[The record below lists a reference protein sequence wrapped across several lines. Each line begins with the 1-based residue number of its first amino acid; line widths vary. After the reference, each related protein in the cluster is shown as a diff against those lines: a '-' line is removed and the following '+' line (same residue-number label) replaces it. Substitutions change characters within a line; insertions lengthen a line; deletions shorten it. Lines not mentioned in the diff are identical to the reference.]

1 MSEFWTKV
9 STVMKMAVYIMQILS
24 TKPNVVMSWGVC
36 KFRALQGDEGV
47 MFHTQGFKWNGWV
60 KVVFNQGADLFN
72 IFYIDN
78 KGETQKIQK
87 GIYFDE
93 MVDTIDNEVE
103 KTADYEKR
111 VKELYSWVGK

>member
-1 MSEFWTKV
+1 
-9 STVMKMAVYIMQILS
+9 MKMCLHIMRILS
-24 TKPNVVMSWGVC
+24 CKPNVVMSWGVC

-47 MFHTQGFKWNGWV
+47 MFHVQGFKFNGWV
-60 KVVFNQGADLFN
+60 KCVYDLGADLFN

-93 MVDTIDNEVE
+93 LVDTIDREVE
-103 KTADYEKR
+103 KVANYNQR
-111 VKELYSWVGK
+111 VKELYSWINR

>member
-1 MSEFWTKV
+1 
-9 STVMKMAVYIMQILS
+9 MKMCLYIMRILS
-24 TKPNVVMSWGVC
+24 YKPNVVMSWGVC

-47 MFHTQGFKWNGWV
+47 MFHVQGFKFNGWV
-60 KVVFNQGADLFN
+60 KCVYDLGADLFN

-93 MVDTIDNEVE
+93 LVDTIDNEVE
-103 KTADYEKR
+103 KVENYNQR
-111 VKELYSWVGK
+111 VKELYSWINR

>member
-1 MSEFWTKV
+1 
-9 STVMKMAVYIMQILS
+9 MKMCLYIMRILS
-24 TKPNVVMSWGVC
+24 CKPNVVMSWGVC

-47 MFHTQGFKWNGWV
+47 MFHVQGFKFNGWV
-60 KVVFNQGADLFN
+60 KCVYDLGADLFN

-93 MVDTIDNEVE
+93 LVDTIDREVE
-103 KTADYEKR
+103 KVANYNQR
-111 VKELYSWVGK
+111 VKELSSWINR

>member
-1 MSEFWTKV
+1 
-9 STVMKMAVYIMQILS
+9 MKMRLYIMRILS
-24 TKPNVVMSWGVC
+24 CKPNVVMSWGVC

-47 MFHTQGFKWNGWV
+47 MFHVQGFKFNGWV
-60 KVVFNQGADLFN
+60 KCVYDLGADLFN

-93 MVDTIDNEVE
+93 LVDTIDREVE
-103 KTADYEKR
+103 KVANYNQR
-111 VKELYSWVGK
+111 VKELYSWINR

>member
-1 MSEFWTKV
+1 
-9 STVMKMAVYIMQILS
+9 MAVYIMQILS

-36 KFRALQGDEGV
+36 KFRALQGDAGV
-47 MFHTQGFKWNGWV
+47 MFHVQGFKFNGWV
-60 KVVFNQGADLFN
+60 KCVYDLGADLFN

-93 MVDTIDNEVE
+93 LVDTIDREVE
-103 KTADYEKR
+103 KVANYNQR
-111 VKELYSWVGK
+111 VKELYSWINR

>member
-1 MSEFWTKV
+1 
-9 STVMKMAVYIMQILS
+9 MKMAVYIMQILS

-47 MFHTQGFKWNGWV
+47 MFHVQGFKFNGWV
-60 KVVFNQGADLFN
+60 KCVYDLGADLFN

-87 GIYFDE
+87 GVFFDE
-93 MVDTIDNEVE
+93 LVDTIDREVE
-103 KTADYEKR
+103 KVENYNQR
-111 VKELYSWVGK
+111 VKELYSWINR

>member
-1 MSEFWTKV
+1 
-9 STVMKMAVYIMQILS
+9 MKMAVYIMQILS

-36 KFRALQGDEGV
+36 KFKALQGDEGV
-47 MFHTQGFKWNGWV
+47 MFHVQGFKFNGWV
-60 KVVFNQGADLFN
+60 KCVYDLGADLFN

-93 MVDTIDNEVE
+93 LVDTIDREVE
-103 KTADYEKR
+103 KVESDNQR
-111 VKELYSWVGK
+111 VKELYSWINR

>member
-1 MSEFWTKV
+1 
-9 STVMKMAVYIMQILS
+9 MKMAVYIMQILS

-36 KFRALQGDEGV
+36 KFKALQGDEGV
-47 MFHTQGFKWNGWV
+47 MFHVQGFKFNGWV
-60 KVVFNQGADLFN
+60 KCVYDLGADLFN

-93 MVDTIDNEVE
+93 LVDTIDREVE
-103 KTADYEKR
+103 KVENYNQR
-111 VKELYSWVGK
+111 VKELYSWINR

>member
-1 MSEFWTKV
+1 
-9 STVMKMAVYIMQILS
+9 MQILS

-36 KFRALQGDEGV
+36 KFKALQGDEGV
-47 MFHTQGFKWNGWV
+47 MFHVQGFKFNGWV
-60 KVVFNQGADLFN
+60 KCVYDLGADLFN

-93 MVDTIDNEVE
+93 LVDTIDREVE
-103 KTADYEKR
+103 KVENYNQR
-111 VKELYSWVGK
+111 VKELYSWINR

>member
-1 MSEFWTKV
+1 
-9 STVMKMAVYIMQILS
+9 MKMAVYIMQILS

-36 KFRALQGDEGV
+36 KFKALQGDEGV
-47 MFHTQGFKWNGWV
+47 MFHVQGFKFNGWV
-60 KVVFNQGADLFN
+60 KCVYDLGADLFN

-93 MVDTIDNEVE
+93 LVDTIDREVE
-103 KTADYEKR
+103 KVENYNQK
-111 VKELYSWVGK
+111 VKELYSWINR

>member
-1 MSEFWTKV
+1 
-9 STVMKMAVYIMQILS
+9 MKMCLYIMRILS
-24 TKPNVVMSWGVC
+24 CKPNVVMSWGVC

-47 MFHTQGFKWNGWV
+47 MFHVQGFRFNGWV
-60 KVVFNQGADLFN
+60 KCVYDLGADLFN

-93 MVDTIDNEVE
+93 LVDTIDREVE
-103 KTADYEKR
+103 KVENYNQR
-111 VKELYSWVGK
+111 VKELYSWINR

>member
-1 MSEFWTKV
+1 
-9 STVMKMAVYIMQILS
+9 MKMAVYIMQILS

-36 KFRALQGDEGV
+36 KFKALQGDEGV
-47 MFHTQGFKWNGWV
+47 MFHVQGFKFNGWV
-60 KVVFNQGADLFN
+60 KCVYDLGADLFN

-93 MVDTIDNEVE
+93 LVDTIDREVE
-103 KTADYEKR
+103 KVANYNQR
-111 VKELYSWVGK
+111 VKELYSWINR

>member
-1 MSEFWTKV
+1 
-9 STVMKMAVYIMQILS
+9 MKMAVYIMQILS

-60 KVVFNQGADLFN
+60 KVVFDQGADLFN

-87 GIYFDE
+87 GIYF
-93 MVDTIDNEVE
+93 MKWLTLSTM
-103 KTADYEKR
+103 KLKR
-111 VKELYSWVGK
+111 QQTMRRD

>member
-1 MSEFWTKV
+1 
-9 STVMKMAVYIMQILS
+9 MAVYIMQILS

-36 KFRALQGDEGV
+36 KFKALQGDEGV
-47 MFHTQGFKWNGWV
+47 MFHVQGFKFNGWV
-60 KVVFNQGADLFN
+60 KCVYDLGADLFN

-93 MVDTIDNEVE
+93 LVDTIDREVE
-103 KTADYEKR
+103 KVENYNQR
-111 VKELYSWVGK
+111 VKELYSWINR

>member
-1 MSEFWTKV
+1 
-9 STVMKMAVYIMQILS
+9 MKMAVYIMQILS

-47 MFHTQGFKWNGWV
+47 MFHVQGFKFNGWV
-60 KVVFNQGADLFN
+60 KCVYDLGADLFN

-93 MVDTIDNEVE
+93 LVDTIDLEVE
-103 KTADYEKR
+103 KVANYNQR
-111 VKELYSWVGK
+111 VKELYSWINR